1 MKKTPPKKSA
11 RAGKKVTLTRPKKA
25 VRRGANPARSKKK
38 LATSRDGR
46 TTARKPGGTLPS
58 KKKMASKKKVASKK
72 KTLPK
77 TKVTSKRA
85 SVSKT
90 PATTSAR
97 ATLRRVRL
105 VGTRPGRPDDADA
118 FLRVRGDDPSNTKD
132 DFAEELAEDFVGTA
146 TSGEEQGL
154 ETRDSVLDEEIGGP
168 FVTTPAKREFAEGID
183 ASNPEDAEREPFPSA
198 TRQSQP

>member
-11 RAGKKVTLTRPKKA
+11 RAGKKVMLTRPKKA
-25 VRRGANPARSKKK
+25 VRRRANPARSKKK
-38 LATSRDGR
+38 LTTSRDGR

-58 KKKMASKKKVASKK
+58 KKKVPSKK
-72 KTLPK
+72 KTPPK
-77 TKVTSKRA
+77 RKVTSKRA

-90 PATTSAR
+90 PARTYAG
-97 ATLRRVRL
+97 ATVRRVRP
-105 VGTRPGRPDDADA
+105 VGTRHGRPDDADA

>member
-11 RAGKKVTLTRPKKA
+11 RASKKVTPTRSQKA
-25 VRRGANPARSKKK
+25 VRRGANARSKKK
-38 LATSRDGR
+38 LTASRGGR

-58 KKKMASKKKVASKK
+58 KKKAASKK

-77 TKVTSKRA
+77 RKVTSERA
-85 SVSKT
+85 SLSKT
-90 PATTSAR
+90 PARTSAR
-97 ATLRRVRL
+97 ATVRRVRP
-105 VGTRPGRPDDADA
+105 VSIRHGRPDDADA
-118 FLRVRGDDPSNTKD
+118 FLRVRGGDPSNTKD
-132 DFAEELAEDFVGTA
+132 DFAEELAEDFVGSA

-154 ETRDSVLDEEIGGP
+154 ETRDSVLDEEVGGP

>member
-11 RAGKKVTLTRPKKA
+11 RAGKKVTPTRPQKA

-38 LATSRDGR
+38 LTASRGGR
-46 TTARKPGGTLPS
+46 TAARKPGGTLPS
-58 KKKMASKKKVASKK
+58 KKKAASKK

-77 TKVTSKRA
+77 RKVTSKRA
-85 SVSKT
+85 SLNKT
-90 PATTSAR
+90 PARTSAR
-97 ATLRRVRL
+97 ATMRRVRP
-105 VGTRPGRPDDADA
+105 VVSIRHGRPDDADA

-132 DFAEELAEDFVGTA
+132 DFAEELAEDFVGSA

-154 ETRDSVLDEEIGGP
+154 ETRDSILDEEVGGP